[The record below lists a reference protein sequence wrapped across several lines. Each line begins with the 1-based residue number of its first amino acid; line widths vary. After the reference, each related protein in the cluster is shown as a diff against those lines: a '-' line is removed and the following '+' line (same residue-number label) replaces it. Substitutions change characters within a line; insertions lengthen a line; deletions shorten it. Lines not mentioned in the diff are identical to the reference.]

1 MTNTALIGLDYIV
14 DIMGDNG
21 TIASSSAE
29 ARRRDVIA
37 HFNVAKAVA
46 DDRDWLTI
54 LIKVGFESGY
64 HDQPKNSPI
73 FGTADQFGALDLS
86 GPGTDFHPDLDVT
99 GHEVVLTKPRISGFF
114 NTRLQSVL
122 DASNIDRLVIAGVST
137 TWAVQ
142 ATARD
147 AHDRDFATV
156 IVEDA
161 CAAST
166 EESHE
171 QSITMLKSIA
181 MVVKSTSLTMLRA

>member
-1 MTNTALIGLDYIV
+1 M
-14 DIMGDNG
+14 
-21 TIASSSAE
+21 
-29 ARRRDVIA
+29 
-37 HFNVAKAVA
+37 
-46 DDRDWLTI
+46 
-54 LIKVGFESGY
+54 
-64 HDQPKNSPI
+64 
-73 FGTADQFGALDLS
+73 
-86 GPGTDFHPDLDVT
+86 
-99 GHEVVLTKPRISGFF
+99 LTKPRISGFF

-181 MVVKSTSLTMLRA
+181 MVVKSTSLTML